1 MEFFDELGKTITD
14 AADKV
19 GKKTE
24 QVIEIQRVKTQI
36 SSMERNIEKN
46 ISELGEIIYEK
57 YQLGEELDQEFIP
70 VCEEIQRRKV
80 LLEQYKEEVAEMKG
94 LKRCEECGEP
104 QEKDAVFCKKCGAR
118 LN

>member
-1 MEFFDELGKTITD
+1 MEFFDELGRTITD

-24 QVIEIQRVKTQI
+24 KIVELQRVKGQI

-46 ISELGEIIYEK
+46 ISELGYMVYEK
-57 YQLGEELDQEFIP
+57 YQLGEELDQKFIP
-70 VCEEIQRRKV
+70 ICEEIQRRRV
-80 LLEQYKEEVAEMKG
+80 LLDQYREEVAEMKG
-94 LKRCEECGEP
+94 LRRCDECGEP

-118 LN
+118 LG